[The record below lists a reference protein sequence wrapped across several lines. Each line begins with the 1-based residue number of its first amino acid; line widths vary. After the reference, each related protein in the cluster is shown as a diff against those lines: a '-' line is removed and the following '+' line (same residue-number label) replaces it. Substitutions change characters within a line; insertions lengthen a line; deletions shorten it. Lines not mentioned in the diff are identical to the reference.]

1 VVGTDGGPAST
12 AALEF
17 AFDLASTEG
26 RPLDVVHS
34 WAGHD
39 IYVDLES
46 DGQRLQHKEEHER
59 MLAEA
64 LAGCAEKYPDV
75 VVERHLPETSA
86 TETLLGLSG
95 TASAVVVG
103 SRGRTGPRALLSSV
117 SRDLVERADCTVIV
131 VRP

>member
-1 VVGTDGGPAST
+1 
-12 AALEF
+12 
-17 AFDLASTEG
+17 
-26 RPLDVVHS
+26 VHS

-39 IYVDLES
+39 IFVDLET
-46 DGQRLQHKEEHER
+46 DGQRLEHREEHER

-75 VVERHLPETSA
+75 VVERHLPETTA
-86 TETLLGLSG
+86 TETLLSLSG

-117 SRDLVERADCTVIV
+117 SRDLVERAACTVIV